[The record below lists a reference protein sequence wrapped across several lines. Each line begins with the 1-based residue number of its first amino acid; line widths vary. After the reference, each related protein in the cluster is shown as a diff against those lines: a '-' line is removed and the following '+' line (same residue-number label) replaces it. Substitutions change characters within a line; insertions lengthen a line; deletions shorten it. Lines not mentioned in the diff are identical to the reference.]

1 MKKQLLTLLLVM
13 AGMVS
18 WAQSG
23 SGWTNPGNAYQQ
35 QTVVYAI
42 LNFGDGISVDMA
54 PEVAAFI
61 DGEVRAVTSN
71 FQMNDIGN
79 IYTMRIGG
87 EDADIDKA
95 VQFKVYDP
103 MTGLIYPLEVTDE
116 TGAPSEVTYQGDYT
130 YREQDETTGGYR
142 VIRFNLSATPVEG
155 ITVEYKSEDNPVVPL
170 KVGEETTVEDYVT
183 FKFETASGAE
193 PTMPENPL
201 VWNLDRVDNSGN
213 ATSYYLSVETNS
225 DGFNIATGLNKTN
238 GYAVTAGVTIGNGNL
253 GANVDFI
260 VTQPVTSIKVADAEI
275 YLGVGRFVPQPVF
288 NGGESE
294 PNNTGF
300 TLSVETEGVVRVVDQ
315 AIIPQALGTAVVTAT
330 SEENPEISTTFRVTV
345 ISALQSIDKGFDT
358 DVYEYTRWSD
368 GEELIDLP
376 NPGFIWLTNE
386 DGNPVI
392 NVDDIDYSYTI
403 TSSDPEVIRIDEQVT
418 DNGTVI
424 LPVSL
429 KKGTAQIT
437 YTSNYDPSKSVT
449 FTVVVKQGI
458 TGVRIAEVNGEAVDF
473 NSPETPSFAVWTG
486 KANTAKI
493 EVLPADADFDPAKF
507 NVQFQ
512 YVESGN
518 ALPSEPFDVNE
529 YSFDGNVCTYNFTF
543 KSDNDYVYQSQSLM
557 LFAGIPQTNYQNSVE
572 IEVRESLLYFESMNN
587 QTTYEFYMDSIGGDC
602 MSSLDLRPYPTDAYD
617 VSLTMES
624 ENPEVVEVE
633 YDNYEIYGN
642 YYNAIF
648 KTHSRGKT
656 SVTIKSVSNPE
667 LTFTINCIIKQAVN
681 KFELQ
686 TINGEEISKD
696 EYGNVELDYVYN
708 ITQGDVAELIARLTP
723 ADADISNAKIALLLP
738 KYDSEGDF
746 YHLDTVQV
754 SEVSIVDG
762 EVIGSMTMPD
772 VPEHSEGYIE
782 KMVELDYPAHNAELA
797 IVCYQGYNR
806 FHDAI
811 KLNILPTV
819 ESIDVYMNEEYW
831 ITEDENIFEFKY
843 NVNPGN
849 VLDPSLTVESSN
861 SDVAEVLMSEDAG
874 MYRIHAY
881 STGEV
886 TFTFTSVSN
895 PEVSTQVT
903 TVIKRAPTG
912 VAITKVG
919 SIDIPEPGTTPAETV
934 VEVAV
939 GQDVVAVAGIEPNDA
954 TYDSFEFELVNDDD
968 IPYEADVVA
977 IGDLIDNGDGTISL
991 GFTFNSVPD
1000 RDVYLKAVA
1009 RYTKND
1015 EIVALQHRI
1024 RIEVRQGVTDIAV
1037 SEDVKTIWF
1046 TQDMVQFFT
1055 IQATV
1060 SPDDATNKQLE
1071 VSIDGEGVVEL
1082 VGESEEVEN
1091 EYRFSVVGKGTATIT
1106 FTSVDNPSVSAT
1118 CTVTVKKRVTE
1129 MYFEGDVY
1137 DMYNDGEVHHGT
1149 LTFYPED
1156 ADFNIDNLK
1165 INVNAN
1171 DLLPENWVAAEVNQL
1186 DMTDGLL
1193 QLEIVPRALCQF
1205 FSIEFI
1211 YAEPTDEGTDPLMQS
1226 VEGSIREK
1234 VTLGSGWSWVS
1245 FISAGVR
1252 VSEIGNALVEARSR
1266 EQLVFN
1272 DAAWGLFGDLS
1283 WMDQSQAYKLNI
1295 KDQLETGEVVLYPME
1310 GDGATEIAPKSFD
1323 KGWNWVSYPYEFGY
1337 AVEDIFAAAN
1347 FSENDMILSKDGGF
1361 MQRNAAGEWEGSL
1374 TELVPNQG
1382 YMIYCNADI
1391 EQLDMPGRYDLPQGY
1406 FVNSDI
1412 PRAASRERA
1421 VWVYDNSRFANTMAV
1436 VAKVDVENTDD
1447 YTIGAFVGEECR
1459 GEGKFINGKAF
1470 ISVGGE
1476 SGDVVTF
1483 RLYNKWTEEF
1493 TDITTEV
1500 MFTDM
1505 AGSIKAPLSF
1515 GLLEGTTGIVDI
1527 NTIDRNNVEAIY
1539 DITGRKVEQMT
1550 EGIYVIKVRE
1560 GDKIVTKKVR
1570 K

>member
-23 SGWTNPGNAYQQ
+23 WTDPGNAYHQK
-35 QTVVYAI
+35 TVVYAT
-42 LNFGDGISVDMA
+42 LNCGNMTYGDIN

-71 FQMNDIGN
+71 YQMNDIGN
-79 IYTMRIGG
+79 IYTLKVGG
-87 EDADIDKA
+87 DLNADMGKEIS
-95 VQFKVYDP
+95 FKVYDP
-103 MTGLIYPLEVTDE
+103 ATGLIYPLEVCNEEGVPLE
-116 TGAPSEVTYQGDYT
+116 TGITYQGDFSYAV
-130 YREQDETTGGYR
+130 YDEATNMYDITLHTLR
-142 VIRFNLSATPVEG
+142 ATPVERIVG
-155 ITVEYKSEDNPVVPL
+155 DYKSADNRVIPL
-170 KVGEETTVEDYVT
+170 KVGEETKIEDYVT
-183 FKFETASGAE
+183 FKFQTTSGAE
-193 PTMPENPL
+193 ATMPENPL
-201 VWNLDRVDNSGN
+201 VWELDRYDNFGN
-213 ATSYYLSVETNS
+213 PISYYLSVETNS

-238 GYAVTAGVTIGNGNL
+238 EIVRARMAIGNGNL

-260 VTQPVTSIKVADAEI
+260 VTQPVTSIEVADAEI

-288 NGGESE
+288 NGGKSE

-300 TLSVETEGVVRVVDQ
+300 TLSVETEDVVRAVGQ

-345 ISALQSIDKGFDT
+345 ISALQSMEKGFDT

-368 GEELIDLP
+368 GEEIIDLP

-403 TSSDPEVIRIDEQVT
+403 TSSDPTVIRIDEQET
-418 DNGTVI
+418 EEGIEI
-424 LPVSL
+424 LPMSL

-458 TGVRIAEVNGEAVDF
+458 TGVRIAEVNGETVDF
-473 NSPETPSFAVWTG
+473 NSPVAPSFAVWTG

-493 EVLPADADFDPAKF
+493 EVLPADADFDPAEF

-529 YSFDGNVCTYNFTF
+529 YSFDGNVCTYNFKF
-543 KSDNDYVYQSQSLM
+543 KSDNDYVYKSESLM
-557 LFAGIPQTNYQNSVE
+557 LFAGIPETNYQNSVE

-587 QTTYEFYMDSIGGDC
+587 QTTYEFYMDSIGDDC
-602 MSSLDLRPYPTDAYD
+602 MSSLDLRPYPIDAYD

-633 YDNYEIYGN
+633 YDYYEIYGN

-648 KTHSRGKT
+648 KTHSRGET

-667 LTFTINCIIKQAVN
+667 LTFTINCIIKQAIN

-696 EYGNVELDYVYN
+696 EYGMVEYEYVYN

-738 KYDSEGDF
+738 KYDSESDF
-746 YHLDTVQV
+746 YRLDTVQV

-762 EVIGSMTMPD
+762 DVIGSMTMPD

-782 KMVELDYPAHNAELA
+782 ELVAAGNPAHNAELA
-797 IVCYQGYNR
+797 IVCYQGSR
-806 FHDAI
+806 SFKDAI

-819 ESIDVYMNEEYW
+819 DSIEVYMNDEYW
-831 ITEDENIFEFKY
+831 ITENENIFGFKY

-861 SDVAEVLMSEDAG
+861 PDVAEVLMEDG
-874 MYRIHAY
+874 KMYRIHAY

-903 TVIKRAPTG
+903 TVIKREPTG

-919 SIDIPEPGTTPAETV
+919 SIDVPAPGTTPSETV

-939 GQDVVAVAGIEPNDA
+939 GQNVVAIAGIEPNDA
-954 TYDSFEFELVNDDD
+954 TYDSFEFELVDNDG
-968 IPYEADVVA
+968 IPFEADVVT
-977 IGDLIDNGDGTISL
+977 IGDRINNGDGTISL
-991 GFTFNSVPD
+991 GFTFISVPD
-1000 RDVYLKAVA
+1000 RDVNLKAVA
-1009 RYTKND
+1009 RYTQYGD
-1015 EIVALQHRI
+1015 EVTLEHRI
-1024 RIEVRQGVTDIAV
+1024 RIEVRQGVTSV
-1037 SEDVKTIWF
+1037 ELSETEKTIWWTDGEEKHF
-1046 TQDMVQFFT
+1046 AISV
-1055 IQATV
+1055 TV
-1060 SPDDATNKQLE
+1060 NPEDATDKTLKIT
-1071 VSIDGEGVVEL
+1071 IDKEGVVSH
-1082 VGESEEVEN
+1082 VGENEEGYPN
-1091 EYRFSVVGKGTATIT
+1091 FIIDGKGTATIT
-1106 FTSVDNPSVSAT
+1106 FTSVDNPSVSAE
-1118 CTVTVKKRVTE
+1118 CTVTVKKRVE
-1129 MYFEGDVY
+1129 ALELEGNLNL
-1137 DMYNDGEVHHGT
+1137 YNDGENGS
-1149 LTFYPED
+1149 LWFGFSPAD
-1156 ADFNIDNLK
+1156 ADFDPEML
-1165 INVNAN
+1165 NVNV
-1171 DLLPENWVAAEVNQL
+1171 DSPGMPEDWTALELIILGEGENYIDYEV
-1186 DMTDGLL
+1186 
-1193 QLEIVPRALCQF
+1193 VPRALGYG
-1205 FSIEFI
+1205 SIEFS
-1211 YAEPTDEGTDPLMQS
+1211 YCNPEDEEAMSYFAEYS
-1226 VEGSIREK
+1226 VQEK
-1234 VTLGSGWSWVS
+1234 TTVEAGWNWFSLINGEVNIAETLYDML
-1245 FISAGVR
+1245 I
-1252 VSEIGNALVEARSR
+1252 EARSQN
-1266 EQLVFN
+1266 ELVFN
-1272 DAAWGLFGDLS
+1272 DASWGLFGDLIN
-1283 WMDQSQAYKLNI
+1283 MDNTQAYKLNI
-1295 KDQLETGEVVLYPME
+1295 HYSFAEIYLYTEANVE
-1310 GDGATEIAPKSFD
+1310 GYIHAKSLK

-1337 AVEDIFAAAN
+1337 DVATIFDASM
-1347 FSENDMILSKDGGF
+1347 FSENDMILSKNDGF
-1361 MQRNAAGEWEGSL
+1361 VQRNADGVWEGGLS
-1374 TELVPNQG
+1374 ELVPYQG
-1382 YMIYCNADI
+1382 YMVYCNADI
-1391 EQLDMPGRYDLPQGY
+1391 ELPMPGRYDLPQGY
-1406 FVNSDI
+1406 FVNLDI

-1421 VWVYDNSRFANTMAV
+1421 TWVYDNSRFANSMAI
-1436 VAKVDVENTDD
+1436 VAKVDVENCED
-1447 YTIGAFVGEECR
+1447 YTIGAFVGDECR

-1476 SGDVVTF
+1476 SGENISF
-1483 RLYNKWTEEF
+1483 RLLNKWTGELLDVAQEIPF
-1493 TDITTEV
+1493 G
-1500 MFTDM
+1500 DM
-1505 AGSIKAPLSF
+1505 AGSISAPVLM
-1515 GLLEGTTGIVDI
+1515 GTIDGTTGIVDI

-1539 DITGRKVEQMT
+1539 DISGRKVEQMT

>member
-103 MTGLIYPLEVTDE
+103 ATGLIYPLEVTDE
-116 TGAPSEVTYQGDYT
+116 TGAPSEVTYRGDYT

-142 VIRFNLSATPVEG
+142 LIRFNLSATPVEG
-155 ITVEYKSEDNPVVPL
+155 ITVKYASEDNPVVPL
-170 KVGEETTVEDYVT
+170 KVGEETTIEDYVT
-183 FKFETASGAE
+183 FKFTASSAE
-193 PTMPENPL
+193 PTIPENPL
-201 VWNLDRVDNSGN
+201 VWNLDREDNFGN
-213 ATSYYLSVETNS
+213 PTSYYLNIETNS
-225 DGFNIATGLNKTN
+225 DGNNIATGLNKTN
-238 GYAVTAGVTIGNGNL
+238 GYPVTAGVVIGDGYL
-253 GANVDFI
+253 GADVDFI
-260 VTQPVTSIKVADAEI
+260 VTQPVTSIEVADAEI
-275 YLGVGRFVPQPVF
+275 YLGVGRFVPQPLF

-294 PNNTGF
+294 PSNTGF
-300 TLSVETEGVVRVVDQ
+300 TLSVETEDVVRVVDQ

-330 SEENPEISTTFRVTV
+330 SNENPDISTTFRVTV
-345 ISALQSIDKGFDT
+345 ISALESMDVVLDT
-358 DVYEYTRWSD
+358 DAYEYTRNSD
-368 GEELIDLP
+368 GEEIIEELP
-376 NPGFIWLTNE
+376 NPTFKWIVGA
-386 DGNPVI
+386 DGGAVI
-392 NVDDIDYSYTI
+392 SNGDETFTI
-403 TSSDPEVIRIDEQVT
+403 ESSDPTVIRIDKQETEEGREIV
-418 DNGTVI
+418 
-424 LPVSL
+424 PMSL

-458 TGVRIAEVNGEAVDF
+458 TGVRIAEVNGETVDF
-473 NSPETPSFAVWTG
+473 NSPVAPSFAVWTG

-543 KSDNDYVYQSQSLM
+543 KSDNDYVYQSESLM
-557 LFAGIPQTNYQNSVE
+557 LFAGIPQTNYQESVE

-648 KTHSRGKT
+648 KTHSRGET

-806 FHDAI
+806 FQDAI

-819 ESIDVYMNEEYW
+819 KSIEVYMNDEYW
-831 ITEDENIFEFKY
+831 ITEDENIFDFDY
-843 NVNPGN
+843 NVKPDN
-849 VLDPSLTVESSN
+849 VLDPSITVVSSN
-861 SDVAEVLMSEDAG
+861 PDVAEVLMSEDAG
-874 MYRIHAY
+874 YRLYAY
-881 STGEV
+881 APGEV

-895 PEVSTQVT
+895 PDVAVEYY

-919 SIDIPEPGTTPAETV
+919 SIDIPAPGTTPTETV
-934 VEVAV
+934 VDIAV
-939 GQDVVAVAGIEPNDA
+939 GQNVVAIAGIEPNDA
-954 TYDSFEFELVNDDD
+954 TYDSFGFELVDNDG
-968 IPYEADVVA
+968 IPFEADVVT
-977 IGDLIDNGDGTISL
+977 IGDRINNGDGTISL
-991 GFTFNSVPD
+991 GFTFISVPD
-1000 RDVYLKAVA
+1000 RDVNLKAVA
-1009 RYTKND
+1009 RYTQYGD
-1015 EIVALQHRI
+1015 EVTLEHRI
-1024 RIEVRQGVTDIAV
+1024 RLNVKQGVTDIV
-1037 SEDVKTIWF
+1037 VTETEKTIWWDGEDGVETHF
-1046 TQDMVQFFT
+1046 A
-1055 IQATV
+1055 ISATV
-1060 SPDDATNKQLE
+1060 MPEDATDKTLE

-1118 CTVTVKKRVTE
+1118 CTVTVKKRVQE
-1129 MYFEGDVY
+1129 LMAEGNLNLF
-1137 DMYNDGEVHHGT
+1137 NDGENGS
-1149 LTFYPED
+1149 LWFGFYPED
-1156 ADFNIDNLK
+1156 ADFDPEMLIVNVDSPGMPEDWTALDLIVLDEGENY
-1165 INVNAN
+1165 INY
-1171 DLLPENWVAAEVNQL
+1171 EV
-1186 DMTDGLL
+1186 
-1193 QLEIVPRALCQF
+1193 VPRALGYG
-1205 FSIEFI
+1205 SIEFS
-1211 YAEPTDEGTDPLMQS
+1211 YCNPEDEEAMSYFAEYS
-1226 VEGSIREK
+1226 VQEK
-1234 VTLGSGWSWVS
+1234 ITVEAGWNWFSLINGEVNIAETLYDML
-1245 FISAGVR
+1245 I
-1252 VSEIGNALVEARSR
+1252 EARSQD
-1266 EQLVFN
+1266 ELVFN
-1272 DAAWGLFGDLS
+1272 DASWGLFGDLIN
-1283 WMDQSQAYKLNI
+1283 MDNTQAYKLNI
-1295 KDQLETGEVVLYPME
+1295 HEDYGFSEIYLRSEANVE
-1310 GDGATEIAPKSFD
+1310 GKIHTKSLK

-1337 AVEDIFAAAN
+1337 DVATIFDASM
-1347 FSENDMILSKDGGF
+1347 FSENDMILSKNDGF
-1361 MQRNAAGEWEGSL
+1361 VQRNADGEWEGGLSD
-1374 TELVPNQG
+1374 LVPYQG
-1382 YMIYCNADI
+1382 YMVYCNADI
-1391 EQLDMPGRYDLPQGY
+1391 ELDMPGRYDLPQGY
-1406 FVNSDI
+1406 FVNSVI

-1421 VWVYDNSRFANTMAV
+1421 TWVYDNSRFANSMAI
-1436 VAKVDVENTDD
+1436 VAKVDVENCED
-1447 YTIGAFVGEECR
+1447 YTIGAFVGDECR

-1527 NTIDRNNVEAIY
+1527 NTIDNNNVEAIY

>member
-1 MKKQLLTLLLVM
+1 MM
-13 AGMVS
+13 AGMAS
-18 WAQSG
+18 WAQSE
-23 SGWTNPGNAYQQ
+23 SGWTDPGNAYQQ

-42 LNFGDGISVDMA
+42 LNFGDGISGDMA

-71 FQMNDIGN
+71 YQMNDIGN

-95 VQFKVYDP
+95 VQFKIYDP

-130 YREQDETTGGYR
+130 YREQDETTGVIR
-142 VIRFNLSATPVEG
+142 VIRFNFSATPVEG
-155 ITVEYKSEDNPVVPL
+155 ITVEYASADNPVVPL
-170 KVGEETTVEDYVT
+170 KVGEETTIEDYVT
-183 FKFETASGAE
+183 FKFQTASGAE
-193 PTMPENPL
+193 PTIPENPI

-225 DGFNIATGLNKTN
+225 DGNNIATGLNKTN
-238 GYAVTAGVTIGNGNL
+238 YAVTAGVTIGNGNL
-253 GANVDFI
+253 GADVEFI

-275 YLGVGRFVPQPVF
+275 YLGVGRFVPQPLF

-300 TLSVETEGVVRVVDQ
+300 TLSVETEDVVSVVGQ

-330 SEENPEISTTFRVTV
+330 SDENPEISTTFQITV
-345 ISALQSIDKGFDT
+345 ISALESIDKGFDT
-358 DVYEYTRWSD
+358 DVYEYTRQSA

-376 NPGFIWLTNE
+376 NPVFNWIVGA
-386 DGNPVI
+386 DGGAVI
-392 NVDDIDYSYTI
+392 SNGDETFTI
-403 TSSDPEVIRIDEQVT
+403 ESSDPTVIRIDEQET
-418 DNGTVI
+418 EEGIEI
-424 LPVSL
+424 LPMSL

-449 FTVVVKQGI
+449 FTVVVKQGVQEIAI
-458 TGVRIAEVNGEAVDF
+458 TEVNDVEIVEMGQTVDVTVGETIVARAKVTPLDADYEEFTMQFVDANWGILENVENYVEIIKSEVVDGICTF
-473 NSPETPSFAVWTG
+473 EFKFIQVPETEYYLQAV
-486 KANTAKI
+486 I
-493 EVLPADADFDPAKF
+493 
-507 NVQFQ
+507 
-512 YVESGN
+512 
-518 ALPSEPFDVNE
+518 
-529 YSFDGNVCTYNFTF
+529 
-543 KSDNDYVYQSQSLM
+543 DNDFISSIV
-557 LFAGIPQTNYQNSVE
+557 GINV
-572 IEVRESLLYFESMNN
+572 
-587 QTTYEFYMDSIGGDC
+587 
-602 MSSLDLRPYPTDAYD
+602 YD
-617 VSLTMES
+617 V
-624 ENPEVVEVE
+624 V
-633 YDNYEIYGN
+633 
-642 YYNAIF
+642 
-648 KTHSRGKT
+648 K
-656 SVTIKSVSNPE
+656 
-667 LTFTINCIIKQAVN
+667 
-681 KFELQ
+681 
-686 TINGEEISKD
+686 
-696 EYGNVELDYVYN
+696 
-708 ITQGDVAELIARLTP
+708 
-723 ADADISNAKIALLLP
+723 
-738 KYDSEGDF
+738 
-746 YHLDTVQV
+746 
-754 SEVSIVDG
+754 
-762 EVIGSMTMPD
+762 
-772 VPEHSEGYIE
+772 
-782 KMVELDYPAHNAELA
+782 
-797 IVCYQGYNR
+797 
-806 FHDAI
+806 
-811 KLNILPTV
+811 
-819 ESIDVYMNEEYW
+819 SIDVYMNEEYW
-831 ITEDENIFEFKY
+831 ITENENIFEFKY
-843 NVNPGN
+843 NVNPDN

-861 SDVAEVLMSEDAG
+861 PDVAEVLMSEDAG

-895 PEVSTQVT
+895 PDVAVEYS
-903 TVIKRAPTG
+903 TVIKREPTG

-919 SIDIPEPGTTPAETV
+919 SVDVPEPGTTPSETV
-934 VEVAV
+934 VDIAV

-954 TYDSFEFELVNDDD
+954 TYDSFEFELVDNADT
-968 IPYEADVVA
+968 PYEADVVT
-977 IGDLIDNGDGTISL
+977 IVDRIDNGDGTISL
-991 GFTFNSVPD
+991 AFAFNYVPD
-1000 RDVYLKAVA
+1000 GDVYLKAVA
-1009 RYTKND
+1009 RYTQYGK
-1015 EIVALQHRI
+1015 EATLQHS
-1024 RIEVRQGVTDIAV
+1024 VRLNVKQSVTDIDV

-1046 TQDMVQFFT
+1046 TQDMEQFFT

-1060 SPDDATNKQLE
+1060 SPDDATDKTLE
-1071 VSIDGEGVVEL
+1071 VSIDGEGVVEFA
-1082 VGESEEVEN
+1082 GESEEVEN
-1091 EYRFSVVGKGTATIT
+1091 GYSFSVVGKGTATIT

-1129 MYFEGDVY
+1129 MSFEGDVY

-1156 ADFNIDNLK
+1156 ADFDIDNLT

-1171 DLLPENWVAAEVNQL
+1171 DFLPENWVAAEVNQL
-1186 DMTDGLL
+1186 DMADGIL
-1193 QLEIVPRALCQF
+1193 QLEIVPRALCQYY
-1205 FSIEFI
+1205 SIEFI
-1211 YAEPTDEGTDPLMQS
+1211 YAEPTDEGTDPLVQS

-1245 FISAGVR
+1245 FISAGVS
-1252 VSEIGNALVEARSR
+1252 VSDIENALVEARSR

-1272 DAAWGLFGDLS
+1272 DAEWGLFGDLS

-1295 KDQLETGEVVLYPME
+1295 KDQLETGDVVLYPME

-1323 KGWNWVSYPYEFGY
+1323 KGWNWVSYPYEFRY

-1361 MQRNAAGEWEGSL
+1361 MQRNAAGEWEGNL

-1382 YMIYCNADI
+1382 YMIYCNAAFGL
-1391 EQLDMPGRYDLPQGY
+1391 EMPQRTELEQGY
-1406 FVNSDI
+1406 FGFDYAEEAPSRMRSVWHYD
-1412 PRAASRERA
+1412 ASK
-1421 VWVYDNSRFANTMAV
+1421 FANTMAV
-1436 VAKVDVENTDD
+1436 VAKVDIENTDD

-1459 GEGKFINGKAF
+1459 GEGNFINGKAF
-1470 ISVGGE
+1470 ISVAGK

-1527 NTIDRNNVEAIY
+1527 NTIDNNNVEAIY

>member
-23 SGWTNPGNAYQQ
+23 WTDPGNAYHQK
-35 QTVVYAI
+35 TVVYAT
-42 LNFGDGISVDMA
+42 LNCGNMTYGDIN

-71 FQMNDIGN
+71 YQMNDIGN
-79 IYTMRIGG
+79 IYTLKVGG
-87 EDADIDKA
+87 KDADMGKEIS
-95 VQFKVYDP
+95 FKVYDP
-103 MTGLIYPLEVTDE
+103 ATGLIYPLEVCDEEGVPLE
-116 TGAPSEVTYQGDYT
+116 TGITYQGDFSYAV
-130 YREQDETTGGYR
+130 YDEATNMYDIT
-142 VIRFNLSATPVEG
+142 LHTLHATPVEV
-155 ITVEYKSEDNPVVPL
+155 ITVEYKSADNPVVPL
-170 KVGEETTVEDYVT
+170 KVGEETTIEDYVT
-183 FKFETASGAE
+183 FKFQTASGAE

-213 ATSYYLSVETNS
+213 PTSYYLDIETNS

-238 GYAVTAGVTIGNGNL
+238 YTVRAGVAIGNGNL
-253 GANVDFI
+253 GADVNFI
-260 VTQPVTSIKVADAEI
+260 VTQPVTSIEVADAEI

-288 NGGESE
+288 NGGKSE

-300 TLSVETEGVVRVVDQ
+300 TLSVETEDVVRVVDQ
-315 AIIPQALGTAVVTAT
+315 AIIPLALGTAVVTAT
-330 SEENPEISTTFRVTV
+330 SEENPEISTTFQVTV
-345 ISALQSIDKGFDT
+345 ISALQSMDKGFDT

-368 GEELIDLP
+368 GEEIIDLP
-376 NPGFIWLTNE
+376 NPGFIWLTRE
-386 DGNPVI
+386 DGKPVI
-392 NVDDIDYSYTI
+392 SDTDESYTI
-403 TSSDPEVIRIDEQVT
+403 TSSDPTVIRIDKQET
-418 DNGTVI
+418 EEGTEI
-424 LPVSL
+424 LPMSL

-458 TGVRIAEVNGEAVDF
+458 TGVRIAEVNGETVDF
-473 NSPETPSFAVWTG
+473 NSPVAPSFAVWTG

-493 EVLPADADFDPAKF
+493 EVLPADADFDPAEF

-543 KSDNDYVYQSQSLM
+543 KSDNDYVYKSESLM

-587 QTTYEFYMDSIGGDC
+587 QTTYEFYMDSIGADC
-602 MSSLDLRPYPTDAYD
+602 MSSLDLRPYPVDAYD

-648 KTHSRGKT
+648 KTHSRGET

-696 EYGNVELDYVYN
+696 EYGMVELDYVYN
-708 ITQGDVAELIARLTP
+708 ITQGDVAELIAQLTP

-738 KYDSEGDF
+738 KYDSESDF
-746 YHLDTVQV
+746 YRLDTVQV

-762 EVIGSMTMPD
+762 EVIGRMTMPD

-782 KMVELDYPAHNAELA
+782 KMVALDYPAHNAELA

-806 FHDAI
+806 FQDAI

-819 ESIDVYMNEEYW
+819 KSIDVYMNEEYW

-861 SDVAEVLMSEDAG
+861 PDVAEVLMSEDAG

-954 TYDSFEFELVNDDD
+954 TYDSFEFRLVNDDD
-968 IPYEADVVA
+968 IPYEADVVT
-977 IGDLIDNGDGTISL
+977 IGDRIDNGDGTISL

-1024 RIEVRQGVTDIAV
+1024 RIEVRQGVTSV
-1037 SEDVKTIWF
+1037 ELSETEKTIWWDGEEAHF
-1046 TQDMVQFFT
+1046 A
-1055 IQATV
+1055 ISATV
-1060 SPDDATNKQLE
+1060 KPDDATDKTLDITIDDEE
-1071 VSIDGEGVVEL
+1071 VVSH
-1082 VGESEEVEN
+1082 VGENEEGYPN
-1091 EYRFSVVGKGTATIT
+1091 FIINGKGTATIT

-1118 CTVTVKKRVTE
+1118 FTVTVKKRVTG
-1129 MYFEGDVY
+1129 MSFEGDVY

-1149 LTFYPED
+1149 LTFSPED
-1156 ADFNIDNLK
+1156 ADFDPEMLIVNVDSPGMPEDWTALDLIVLDEGENY
-1165 INVNAN
+1165 INY
-1171 DLLPENWVAAEVNQL
+1171 EV
-1186 DMTDGLL
+1186 
-1193 QLEIVPRALCQF
+1193 VPRALGYG
-1205 FSIEFI
+1205 SIEFS
-1211 YAEPTDEGTDPLMQS
+1211 YCNPEDEEAMSYFAEYSVQEKTTVEEGWNWFSLINGE
-1226 VEGSIREK
+1226 VNIAE
-1234 VTLGSGWSWVS
+1234 TLYDML
-1245 FISAGVR
+1245 I
-1252 VSEIGNALVEARSR
+1252 EARSQD
-1266 EQLVFN
+1266 ELVFN
-1272 DAAWGLFGDLS
+1272 DASWGLFGDLIN
-1283 WMDQSQAYKLNI
+1283 MDNTQAYKLNI
-1295 KDQLETGEVVLYPME
+1295 HYSFAEIYLHTEANVE
-1310 GDGATEIAPKSFD
+1310 GKIDTKSLK

-1337 AVEDIFAAAN
+1337 DVATIFDASM
-1347 FSENDMILSKDGGF
+1347 FSENDMILSKNDGF
-1361 MQRNAAGEWEGSL
+1361 VQRNADGVWEGGLS
-1374 TELVPNQG
+1374 ELVPYQG
-1382 YMIYCNADI
+1382 YMVYCNADI
-1391 EQLDMPGRYDLPQGY
+1391 ELDMPGRYDLPQGY
-1406 FVNSDI
+1406 FVNSVI

-1421 VWVYDNSRFANTMAV
+1421 TWVYDNSRFANSMAI
-1436 VAKVDVENTDD
+1436 VAKVDVENCED
-1447 YTIGAFVGEECR
+1447 YTIGAFVGDECR

-1476 SGDVVTF
+1476 GGENISF
-1483 RLYNKWTEEF
+1483 RLLNKWTGELLDVAQEIPF
-1493 TDITTEV
+1493 G
-1500 MFTDM
+1500 DM
-1505 AGSIKAPLSF
+1505 AGSISAPVLM
-1515 GLLEGTTGIVDI
+1515 GTIDGTTGIVDI
-1527 NTIDRNNVEAIY
+1527 NTIDSNNVEAIY

>member
-23 SGWTNPGNAYQQ
+23 WTDPGNAYHQK
-35 QTVVYAI
+35 TVVYAT
-42 LNFGDGISVDMA
+42 LNCGNMTYGDIN

-71 FQMNDIGN
+71 YQMNDIGN
-79 IYTMRIGG
+79 IYTLKVGG
-87 EDADIDKA
+87 KDADMGKEIS
-95 VQFKVYDP
+95 FKVYDP
-103 MTGLIYPLEVTDE
+103 ATGLIYPLEVCDEEGVPLE
-116 TGAPSEVTYQGDYT
+116 TGITYQGDFSYAV
-130 YREQDETTGGYR
+130 YDEATNMYDIT
-142 VIRFNLSATPVEG
+142 LHTLHATPVEV
-155 ITVEYKSEDNPVVPL
+155 ITVEYASEDNPVVPL
-170 KVGEETTVEDYVT
+170 QVGVETTIEDYVT
-183 FKFETASGAE
+183 FNFETASGAE
-193 PTMPENPL
+193 PTIPENPI
-201 VWNLDRVDNSGN
+201 VWDLNRVDNFDN
-213 ATSYYLSVETNS
+213 PTSYYLDIETNS
-225 DGFNIATGLNKTN
+225 DGFNIATGLNKTEYPV
-238 GYAVTAGVTIGNGNL
+238 YASAVFGNGNL
-253 GANVDFI
+253 GAEVAFT
-260 VTQPVTSIKVADAEI
+260 VTQPVTSIEVADAEI

-294 PNNTGF
+294 PSNTGF
-300 TLSVETEGVVRVVDQ
+300 TLSVETEDVVRVVGQ

-330 SEENPEISTTFRVTV
+330 SDENPEISTTFQVTV
-345 ISALQSIDKGFDT
+345 ISALESMNKGFDT
-358 DVYEYTRWSD
+358 DDYEYTRWSD
-368 GEELIDLP
+368 GEEIIDLP
-376 NPGFIWLTNE
+376 NPVFNWLTRE
-386 DGNPVI
+386 DGKPVI
-392 NVDDIDYSYTI
+392 SDTDESYTI
-403 TSSDPEVIRIDEQVT
+403 TSSDPTVIRIDKQET
-418 DNGTVI
+418 EEGTEI
-424 LPVSL
+424 LPMSL

-458 TGVRIAEVNGEAVDF
+458 TGVRIAEVNGETVDF
-473 NSPETPSFAVWTG
+473 NSPVAPSFAVWTG

-493 EVLPADADFDPAKF
+493 EVLPADADFDPAEF

-543 KSDNDYVYQSQSLM
+543 KSDNDYVYKSESLM

-587 QTTYEFYMDSIGGDC
+587 QTTYEFYMDSIGADC
-602 MSSLDLRPYPTDAYD
+602 MSSLDLRPYPVDAYD

-648 KTHSRGKT
+648 KTHSRGET

-696 EYGNVELDYVYN
+696 EYGMVELDYVYN
-708 ITQGDVAELIARLTP
+708 ITQGDVAELIAQLTP

-738 KYDSEGDF
+738 KYDSESDF
-746 YHLDTVQV
+746 YRLDTVQV

-762 EVIGSMTMPD
+762 EVIGRMTMPD

-782 KMVELDYPAHNAELA
+782 KMVALDYPAHNAELA

-806 FHDAI
+806 FQDAI

-819 ESIDVYMNEEYW
+819 KSIDVYMNEEYW

-861 SDVAEVLMSEDAG
+861 PDVAEVLMEDG
-874 MYRIHAY
+874 KMYRIHAY

-886 TFTFTSVSN
+886 TFTFTSNAN
-895 PEVSTQVT
+895 PEVSTQVK

-919 SIDIPEPGTTPAETV
+919 SFDIPEPGTTPAETV
-934 VEVAV
+934 VDIAV

-954 TYDSFEFELVNDDD
+954 TYDSFEFRLVNDDD
-968 IPYEADVVA
+968 IPYEADVVT
-977 IGDLIDNGDGTISL
+977 IGDRIDNGDGTISL

-1024 RIEVRQGVTDIAV
+1024 RIEVKQGVTDIAV

-1046 TQDMVQFFT
+1046 TQDMEQFFT

-1060 SPDDATNKQLE
+1060 SPYDATNKQLE

-1118 CTVTVKKRVTE
+1118 CTVTVKKRVQKLE
-1129 MYFEGDVY
+1129 AEGNLNLF
-1137 DMYNDGEVHHGT
+1137 NDGENGS
-1149 LTFYPED
+1149 LWFGFYPED
-1156 ADFNIDNLK
+1156 ADFDPEMLFVNVDSPGMPEDWTALDLFVLDEGENY
-1165 INVNAN
+1165 INY
-1171 DLLPENWVAAEVNQL
+1171 EV
-1186 DMTDGLL
+1186 
-1193 QLEIVPRALCQF
+1193 VPRALGYG
-1205 FSIEFI
+1205 SIEFSYCNPEDEEAMSYI
-1211 YAEPTDEGTDPLMQS
+1211 VEYSVQEKTTVEEGWNWFSLINGEVNIAE
-1226 VEGSIREK
+1226 
-1234 VTLGSGWSWVS
+1234 TLYDML
-1245 FISAGVR
+1245 I
-1252 VSEIGNALVEARSR
+1252 EARSQD
-1266 EQLVFN
+1266 ELVFN
-1272 DAAWGLFGDLS
+1272 DASWGLFGDLIN
-1283 WMDQSQAYKLNI
+1283 MDNTQAYKLNI
-1295 KDQLETGEVVLYPME
+1295 HYSFAEIYLHTEANVE
-1310 GDGATEIAPKSFD
+1310 GKIDTKSLK

-1337 AVEDIFAAAN
+1337 DVATIFDASM
-1347 FSENDMILSKDGGF
+1347 FSENDMILSKNDGF
-1361 MQRNAAGEWEGSL
+1361 VQCNADGEWEGGLS
-1374 TELVPNQG
+1374 ELVPYQG
-1382 YMIYCNADI
+1382 YMVYCNADI
-1391 EQLDMPGRYDLPQGY
+1391 ELDMPGRYDLPQGY
-1406 FVNSDI
+1406 FANLNI

-1421 VWVYDNSRFANTMAV
+1421 TWVYDNSRFANSMAI
-1436 VAKVDVENTDD
+1436 VAKVDVENCED
-1447 YTIGAFVGEECR
+1447 YTIGAFVGDECR

-1476 SGDVVTF
+1476 SGENISF
-1483 RLYNKWTEEF
+1483 RLLNKWTGELLDVAQEIPF
-1493 TDITTEV
+1493 G
-1500 MFTDM
+1500 DM
-1505 AGSIKAPLSF
+1505 AGSISAPVLM
-1515 GLLEGTTGIVDI
+1515 GTIDGTTGIVDI
-1527 NTIDRNNVEAIY
+1527 NTIDSNNVEAIY

>member
-1 MKKQLLTLLLVM
+1 MKKQLLTLLLMM
-13 AGMVS
+13 AGMAS
-18 WAQSG
+18 WAQSE
-23 SGWTNPGNAYQQ
+23 SGWTDPGNAYQQ

-42 LNFGDGISVDMA
+42 LDFGNGISGDMA

-71 FQMNDIGN
+71 PQMNDIGS

-87 EDADIDKA
+87 IDADIDKA

-103 MTGLIYPLEVTDE
+103 ATGLIYPLEVTDE

-155 ITVEYKSEDNPVVPL
+155 ITVEYASADNPVVPL
-170 KVGEETTVEDYVT
+170 KVGEETTIEDYVT
-183 FKFETASGAE
+183 FKFQTASGAE
-193 PTMPENPL
+193 PTIPENPL
-201 VWNLDRVDNSGN
+201 VWNLDRVDNFGN
-213 ATSYYLSVETNS
+213 PTSYYLDIETNS

-238 GYAVTAGVTIGNGNL
+238 YAVTAGVAIGNGNL

-260 VTQPVTSIKVADAEI
+260 VTQPVTSIEVADAEI

-288 NGGESE
+288 NGGKSE

-300 TLSVETEGVVRVVDQ
+300 TLSVETEDVVRVVDQ

-345 ISALQSIDKGFDT
+345 ISALESMNKGFDT
-358 DVYEYTRWSD
+358 DDYEYTRWSD
-368 GEELIDLP
+368 GEEIIDLP
-376 NPGFIWLTNE
+376 NPVFNWLTRE
-386 DGNPVI
+386 DGKPVI
-392 NVDDIDYSYTI
+392 SDTDESYTI
-403 TSSDPEVIRIDEQVT
+403 TSSDPTVIRIDKQET
-418 DNGTVI
+418 EEGTEI
-424 LPVSL
+424 LPMSL

-458 TGVRIAEVNGEAVDF
+458 TGVRIAEVNGETVDF
-473 NSPETPSFAVWTG
+473 NSPVAPSFAVWTG

-493 EVLPADADFDPAKF
+493 EVLPADADFDPAEF

-543 KSDNDYVYQSQSLM
+543 KSDNDYVYKSESLM

-587 QTTYEFYMDSIGGDC
+587 KTTYEFYMANIGDDY
-602 MSSLDLRPYPTDAYD
+602 MSSLDLRPYPVDAYD

-648 KTHSRGKT
+648 KTHSRGET

-696 EYGNVELDYVYN
+696 EYGSIEYNYVYN
-708 ITQGDVAELIARLTP
+708 ITQGDVAELIAQLTP

-738 KYDSEGDF
+738 EYDSESDF
-746 YHLDTVQV
+746 YRLDTVQV

-762 EVIGSMTMPD
+762 EVIGRMTMPD

-782 KMVELDYPAHNAELA
+782 QVVALDYPAHNAELA
-797 IVCYQGYNR
+797 IVCYQGTYS
-806 FHDAI
+806 FKDAI

-819 ESIDVYMNEEYW
+819 ESIDVYMNDEYW
-831 ITEDENIFEFKY
+831 ITENENIFEFKY

-919 SIDIPEPGTTPAETV
+919 SFDIPEPGTTPAETV
-934 VEVAV
+934 VDIAV

-1000 RDVYLKAVA
+1000 RDVYLKAVV
-1009 RYTKND
+1009 RYNQYGK
-1015 EIVALQHRI
+1015 EAALQHR
-1024 RIEVRQGVTDIAV
+1024 VRLNVKQGVTDIAV

-1046 TQDMVQFFT
+1046 TQDMEQFFT

-1060 SPDDATNKQLE
+1060 SPDDATDKTLDIT
-1071 VSIDGEGVVEL
+1071 IDGEGVVEL

-1091 EYRFSVVGKGTATIT
+1091 EYRFVVLGKGTAIIT
-1106 FTSVDNPSVSAT
+1106 FTSVDNPSVTAT
-1118 CTVTVKKRVTE
+1118 CEVTAKKRVQE
-1129 MYFEGDVY
+1129 LMAEGNLNLF
-1137 DMYNDGEVHHGT
+1137 NDGENGS
-1149 LTFYPED
+1149 LWFGFYPED
-1156 ADFNIDNLK
+1156 ADFDPEMLIV
-1165 INVNAN
+1165 NVHSPGMPEDWTAL
-1171 DLLPENWVAAEVNQL
+1171 DLIVLDEGENYMNYEV
-1186 DMTDGLL
+1186 
-1193 QLEIVPRALCQF
+1193 IPRALGYG
-1205 FSIEFI
+1205 SIEFSYCNPEDEEAI
-1211 YAEPTDEGTDPLMQS
+1211 SYFAEYSVQEKTTVEEGWNWFSLINGE
-1226 VEGSIREK
+1226 VNIAE
-1234 VTLGSGWSWVS
+1234 TLYDML
-1245 FISAGVR
+1245 I
-1252 VSEIGNALVEARSR
+1252 EARSQD
-1266 EQLVFN
+1266 ELVFN
-1272 DAAWGLFGDLS
+1272 DASWGLFGDLIN
-1283 WMDQSQAYKLNI
+1283 MDNTQAYKLNI
-1295 KDQLETGEVVLYPME
+1295 HYSFAEIYLHTEANVE
-1310 GDGATEIAPKSFD
+1310 GKIDTKSLK

-1337 AVEDIFAAAN
+1337 DVATIFDASM
-1347 FSENDMILSKDGGF
+1347 FSENDMILSKNDGF
-1361 MQRNAAGEWEGSL
+1361 VQRNADGVWEGGLS
-1374 TELVPNQG
+1374 ELVPYQG
-1382 YMIYCNADI
+1382 YMVYCNADI
-1391 EQLDMPGRYDLPQGY
+1391 ELDMPGRYDLPQGY
-1406 FVNSDI
+1406 FVNLNI

-1421 VWVYDNSRFANTMAV
+1421 TWVYDNSRFANSMAI
-1436 VAKVDVENTDD
+1436 VAKVDVENCED
-1447 YTIGAFVGEECR
+1447 YTIGAFVGDECR

-1476 SGDVVTF
+1476 SGENISF
-1483 RLYNKWTEEF
+1483 RLLNKWTGELLDVAQEIPF
-1493 TDITTEV
+1493 G
-1500 MFTDM
+1500 DM
-1505 AGSIKAPLSF
+1505 AGSISAPVLM
-1515 GLLEGTTGIVDI
+1515 GTIDGTTGIVDI
-1527 NTIDRNNVEAIY
+1527 NTIDSNNVEAIY